1 MVGVRRSNHFGEA
14 GYFVRSAVDAGMIA
28 AFLAFGL
35 PGSTVFV
42 SVLTYRVIAFW
53 LPIPPGIVAYFQL
66 RRTVGRW
73 RTEETPA

>member
-1 MVGVRRSNHFGEA
+1 MTANLLPFFPGGVGS
-14 GYFVRSAVDAGMIA
+14 VDAGMIA

-53 LPIPPGIVAYFQL
+53 LPIPPGVVAYFQL
-66 RRTVGRW
+66 RGTVGRW
-73 RTEETPA
+73 RGDETPARP